1 MTKTPFPELIKSMR
15 KVLNPKFKAIATTQ
29 TTGASSADNL
39 LQDIEDE
46 YAKLTAAGGYTVD
59 EFAEET
65 KNYFIDFSSS
75 NLDEWVV
82 RLDPE
87 HATIITPSSK

>member
-1 MTKTPFPELIKSMR
+1 MTTTKTPFPELIKEMR
-15 KVLNPKFKAIATTQ
+15 KVLNPKFKAIGGVGSTDTA
-29 TTGASSADNL
+29 

-46 YAKLTAAGGYTVD
+46 HAKLVVAGGYTVD

-65 KNYFIDFSSS
+65 KNHFIDFSSA
-75 NLDEWVV
+75 NPDEWVV

-87 HATIITPSSK
+87 HATIITLSSK